1 MTSNTTL
8 VSGGYLLV
16 PGGVCV
22 SEVNL
27 GDRPGLAAG
36 RGMRRIRVSGLPF
49 TAAALVAGGPAKHVQ
64 VQTTPTI
71 DFRNG
76 VPPSA
81 TLRRT

>member
-1 MTSNTTL
+1 MTNITSV
-8 VSGGYLLV
+8 VSGGYLLL
-16 PGGVCV
+16 PGDVRASGVELV
-22 SEVNL
+22 RPDL
-27 GDRPGLAAG
+27 GTG

-49 TAAALVAGGPAKHVQ
+49 TAAAFVPGGPAKHVQ

-81 TLRRT
+81 PVRRT